1 MLDWNAWRELV
12 LGARRVVLL
21 THVRPDGD
29 GLGSCEALRLAL
41 QRLGK
46 ETYLAV
52 PGSIPD
58 RYRFLDQEQCWVS
71 VPSGQTVPDWFLQAD
86 LLVIADTGT
95 WAQLGGLAEAVRQ
108 SPARKVVLDHHE
120 TQDDLGAL
128 RLVDVSVEATGRL
141 AWQAL
146 QVLQV
151 PMTPSIA
158 RALFVAIATDTGWFH
173 HSNTQPHTF
182 ALATELV
189 QAGADPHAL
198 YELIYEQ
205 NTLARLRL
213 VGLFLQRL
221 RLAAGDRVCYGVVRL
236 ADYQETGAQPLDT
249 EELINF
255 TRSVAGVE
263 VGVLFIEQLRGG
275 TKVSFRSRGRVNV
288 ARLAERWHGGGHAAA
303 AGAVLELPL
312 EQAIPLVLQAIE
324 TELAQARNG
333 GMTADAAQKMPTAP

>member
-1 MLDWNAWRELV
+1 MLDWNIWKELV
-12 LGARRVVLL
+12 QAARCVALL

-41 QRLGK
+41 LSLGK
-46 ETYLAV
+46 QVQLFV
-52 PGSIPD
+52 PGNIPD
-58 RYRFLDQEQCWVS
+58 RYRFLDQDHCWIS
-71 VPSGQTVPDWFLQAD
+71 VPQGQVPPDYLLHAD
-86 LLVIADTGT
+86 LLIIADTGT
-95 WAQLGGLAEAVRQ
+95 WSQLAGLADAVRQ
-108 SPARKVVLDHHE
+108 SPAKKVVIDHHE
-120 TQDDLGAL
+120 TQDELGAM
-128 RLVDVSVEATGRL
+128 RFVDTQVEATGRL
-141 AWQAL
+141 TWQAL
-146 QVLQV
+146 HALDV
-151 PMTPSIA
+151 PITPAIA

-173 HSNTQPHTF
+173 HSNTQARTF
-182 ALATELV
+182 ALAHELV

-221 RLAAGDRVCYGVVRL
+221 RLAVGDRVCYGVVRL
-236 ADYQETGAQPLDT
+236 DDYQETGAQPLDT

-263 VGVLFIEQLRGG
+263 VGVLFIEQPRDG

-303 AGAVLELPL
+303 AGVILDLPL

-324 TELAQARNG
+324 TELA
-333 GMTADAAQKMPTAP
+333 AQ